1 MQVSKFAHLQAKV
14 YSLAHVILSTMYTV
28 LTMPHVM
35 PPQVA
40 WGGRWSAPSLPSA
53 RSAAKLV
60 MRGPPQPFVC
70 HSLSAL
76 VTHTQ
81 TYCPH
86 SNVALYREVLLFP
99 LRRCYVARRG
109 PPRHPVPLG
118 LLRLD
123 TGAQLANDVAQQPI
137 HGRKL
142 FGAPEKT
149 LAHTPRFG
157 LYCGLCSQ
165 APLYSPDDTII

>member
-1 MQVSKFAHLQAKV
+1 MQMDILIPAFASAVSKFAHTYKQNNTHLLTYLLRTYCSSMYDPLTV
-14 YSLAHVILSTMYTV
+14 PHVI
-28 LTMPHVM
+28 PA
-35 PPQVA
+35 QIA
-40 WGGRWSAPSLPSA
+40 WGARWSAPSLPSA

-123 TGAQLANDVAQQPI
+123 TGARLAEGVAQQPS

-142 FGAPEKT
+142 FGAP
-149 LAHTPRFG
+149 
-157 LYCGLCSQ
+157 
-165 APLYSPDDTII
+165 DT